1 MQHRVSRGSPRM
13 DGNTKDGRHPR
24 LECPVLFLASC
35 LPFSSNLFYS
45 SSTFK
50 TLLQGNLF
58 LFPEQFEV
66 ILGLGLPIFRSKKIF
81 CKPVNDIRNMFSLR
95 KRRVVSEKNAFT
107 GEWRKKSEKTRT
119 KFPWFYPTQNLHAFQ
134 VIPA

>member
-1 MQHRVSRGSPRM
+1 MQHRVFRGSPRM

-24 LECPVLFLASC
+24 LECPVLFLVSC
-35 LPFSSNLFYS
+35 LPFSSDLLYS
-45 SSTFK
+45 SSTSN

-66 ILGLGLPIFRSKKIF
+66 ILGLALPIFRSKKIF

-107 GEWRKKSEKTRT
+107 GEWRKKSKKTRT
-119 KFPWFYPTQNLHAFQ
+119 KFPWLQTIKNLHAFQ
-134 VIPA
+134 VISA